1 MTTSSAGRRR
11 PLGLLAV
18 ILLLVAACG
27 GSDAGRQE
35 WRGLELDL
43 PEGWEVFERRDNL
56 LSAADGPVGE
66 EPGDAGEREVV
77 AQLTYE
83 PSVSA
88 DDWRELVAAEGG
100 ELEVDERI
108 ELDGA
113 PATRLVWS
121 WVTNGV
127 PTREMVVLLHSRS
140 LVLLFQPAPRAGQ
153 TDAPEVFLRHRDEFE
168 AILDSIDLGAP
179 VD

>member
-1 MTTSSAGRRR
+1 MSAPTAGPGR
-11 PLGLLAV
+11 LAGLLALIV
-18 ILLLVAACG
+18 LVLAACG
-27 GSDAGRQE
+27 GSDAGRQD
-35 WRGLELDL
+35 WRGLELEL
-43 PEGWEVFERRDNL
+43 PEGWEVFERRDTL

-77 AQLTYE
+77 AQLTYD
-83 PSVSA
+83 PTSSA
-88 DDWRELVAAEGG
+88 DDWRALVESEGG

-108 ELDGA
+108 MLDGS

-140 LVLLFQPAPRAGQ
+140 LVMLFQPAPRAGQ
-153 TDAPEVFLRHRDEFE
+153 TDAPEVFLEHRDEFE